1 LIYHFY
7 ASVPCPDFGVTCWP
21 LGYACWLLMKH
32 TAYQNGDMI
41 SGVFFLLLHEVFP
54 QKKVLALDNLSFV
67 NNQYIK
73 YENPACTEAEILI
86 VTTYYMKGSTVF
98 V

>member
-1 LIYHFY
+1 
-7 ASVPCPDFGVTCWP
+7 
-21 LGYACWLLMKH
+21 MKH

-73 YENPACTEAEILI
+73 YEIFLI